1 MKRSLFLLL
10 LSIMVVSISAQN
22 LTKPDDFFGF
32 KPGSDRMLFTYE
44 KLIDYLKTLD
54 SQSDR
59 LKLIEI
65 GTSPMGK
72 PMYIALISSEQNI
85 RNLDRLKEINKKLA
99 LDFTMSESEKS
110 DLVNEGKVFVLG
122 TLSMH
127 SSEVAPSQ
135 ALPLIAYDWVTTT
148 DPSKLKI
155 LNDVVYMVV
164 PNHNP
169 DGMDMVVDHYNK
181 YKDTKYES
189 TSYPGVYHKYVG
201 HDNNRDFIV
210 LSQTDSKAISSLTS
224 TTWFPQ
230 VMVEKHQMG
239 STGPRYFVPPN
250 SDPIAENIDPE
261 LWTWNGLFGQN
272 MINDMTAKG
281 LTGICQHSIFD
292 NYWPGSTETCLWK
305 NVISF
310 LTEAASAQVA
320 KPIFVEPTELNA
332 NDKGLAEYKISTN
345 MPAPWLGGWW
355 RLGDIVQ
362 YEIESTAS
370 ILNSASLFKDRILA
384 FRNEICKREVKKG
397 QTQAPYYFIVPE
409 NQSDKSELVEL
420 VNLLKEH
427 GVDVSKLIADFIL
440 NGVAYKKGD
449 IVIPLAQPFRSFIKE
464 VMETQKY
471 PERHF
476 TPNGEL
482 MEPYDITSWSL
493 PLHKGL
499 KSNQID
505 ARNLE
510 FEKNF
515 EKIVGQY
522 SLSNNKD
529 NFEYAVLTST
539 NNESYK
545 LVFEALNSGIKVD
558 RCANDFEMDG
568 VTIPA
573 GSFIIKK
580 QDKLIELLKTS
591 TFPILYTD
599 KTPSISVNP
608 VLLPRIA
615 LVESFMHDMDA
626 GWTRFVLDS
635 YSIKFTI
642 LHPKDFEATE
652 LSKNFDII
660 IFPDE
665 DASILKDGK
674 AKRGEQ
680 YYISNVPPEYAKGMG
695 TKGFENLMN
704 YINLGGTIISWGEST
719 ALFEGTLTIK
729 DKTTSE
735 EFRLPFRNEGE
746 QLTKKGLQC
755 PGSLVKMDVLQNHP
769 ISWGVPNPIGV
780 FYRGTQAF
788 STSIP
793 NFDMD
798 RRVIGYFEEEKTL
811 LSGFMVSEKLLDNK
825 SALIWVKKGKAQFVL
840 MGFSPI
846 FRASVA
852 GDYKFLFNS
861 ILLPK
866 IQ

>member
-1 MKRSLFLLL
+1 M
-10 LSIMVVSISAQN
+10 IASISAQN
-22 LTKPDDFFGF
+22 ITKTEDFFGF

-44 KLIDYLKTLD
+44 KLIDYLKVLD
-54 SQSDR
+54 NQSER
-59 LKLIEI
+59 LKIVEI

-72 PMYIALISSEQNI
+72 PMYVTFISSEQNI
-85 RNLDRLKEINKKLA
+85 RNLNQLKDINKKLA
-99 LDFTMSESEKS
+99 LDYTLSEQDKNS
-110 DLVNEGKVFVLG
+110 LVNEGKVFVLA

-135 ALPLIAYDWVTTT
+135 ALPLIAYDWIITN
-148 DPSKLKI
+148 DPIKLKI

-169 DGMDMVVDHYNK
+169 DGMDMVVDNYNK

-210 LSQTDSKAISSLTS
+210 LSQTDSKAISSITS

-230 VMVEKHQMG
+230 IMVEKHQMG

-250 SDPIAENIDPE
+250 SDPIAENIDAE
-261 LWTWNGLFGQN
+261 LWNWNGLFGQN

-281 LTGICQHSIFD
+281 LNGICQHSIFD

-310 LTEAASAQVA
+310 LTEAASVQVA
-320 KPIFVEPTELNA
+320 KPIFIEPTELSA
-332 NDKGLAEYKISTN
+332 RDKGLAEYKKSTN

-370 ILNSASLFKDRILA
+370 ILNSASLFKDRILS
-384 FRNEICKREVKKG
+384 FRNDLCKREVKKG
-397 QTQAPYYFIVPE
+397 ETQPPYYFIVPE
-409 NQSDKSELVEL
+409 NQIDKSELVEL
-420 VNLLKEH
+420 INLLKEH
-427 GVDVSKLIADFIL
+427 GIEVSKLTSDFAL
-440 NGVAYKKGD
+440 NGFNYKKND
-449 IVIPLAQPFRSFIKE
+449 IVIALAQPFRSFIKE
-464 VMETQKY
+464 VMEAQKY

-476 TPNGEL
+476 TPGGEL

-499 KSNQID
+499 LSYQID
-505 ARNLE
+505 IRNLD
-510 FEKNF
+510 FEKLLA
-515 EKIVGQY
+515 KVGEY
-522 SLSNNKD
+522 TLYNTKD
-529 NFEYAVLTST
+529 NFEYAILTST
-539 NNESYK
+539 NNKSYK
-545 LVFEALNSGIKVD
+545 LVFEALNIGIKVD
-558 RCANDFEMDG
+558 RCVSDFYMDG
-568 VTIPA
+568 ISVPA

-580 QDKLIELLKTS
+580 QDKLVDILKAS
-591 TFPILYTD
+591 TFPIFFTD
-599 KTPSISVNP
+599 KAPAIALNTVQ
-608 VLLPRIA
+608 LPRVA
-615 LVESFMHDMDA
+615 LVESFMSDMDA
-626 GWTRFVLDS
+626 GWTRFILDS
-635 YSIKFTI
+635 YSIKFTV
-642 LHPKDFEATE
+642 LHPRDFETAE

-674 AKRGEQ
+674 IKRNEQ
-680 YYISNVPPEYAKGMG
+680 YYISNIPPEYAKGMG
-695 TKGFENLMN
+695 TKGFENLMS
-704 YINLGGTIISWGEST
+704 YINLGGSIISWGEST

-729 DKTTSE
+729 DKANSE

-746 QLTKKGLQC
+746 QLAKKGLQC

-769 ISWGVPNPIGV
+769 ISWGVQNPIGI
-780 FYRGTQAF
+780 FYRGTPAF
-788 STSIP
+788 TTSIP
-793 NFDMD
+793 TFDMD
-798 RRVIGYFEEEKTL
+798 RRVIGFFEEDHTL
-811 LSGFMVSEKLLDNK
+811 LSGFMEGEKLLYNK
-825 SALIWVKKGKAQFVL
+825 SALIWIKKGKSQFVL

-852 GDYKFLFNS
+852 GNYKLLFNS

>member
-1 MKRSLFLLL
+1 MKRL
-10 LSIMVVSISAQN
+10 LSLTLIVLLFFFGGSAQTI
-22 LTKPDDFFGF
+22 TKYEDFFGF

-44 KLIDYLKTLD
+44 KLIDYLKILD
-54 SQSDR
+54 SQSDK
-59 LKLIEI
+59 LKLVEI
-65 GTSPMGK
+65 GVSPMGK
-72 PMYIALISSEQNI
+72 HMYIALISSEQNI
-85 RNLDRLKEINKKLA
+85 LNLDRLKEINKILA
-99 LDFTMSESEKS
+99 LDYKLTETDKNN
-110 DLVNEGKVFVLG
+110 LVKEGKVFVLA

-127 SSEVAPSQ
+127 STEVAPSQ
-135 ALPLIAYDWVTTT
+135 ALPLIAYDWITTS
-148 DPSKLKI
+148 DPNKLKI

-181 YKDTKYES
+181 YKNTKYES

-210 LSQTDSKAISSLTS
+210 LSQTDSKAISSITS

-250 SDPIAENIDPE
+250 CDPIAENIDAE
-261 LWTWNGLFGQN
+261 LWNWNGLFGQN

-281 LTGICQHSIFD
+281 LLGICQRSIFD

-310 LTEAASAQVA
+310 LTEGANAQIA
-320 KPIFVEPTELNA
+320 KPIFIEPTELNA
-332 NDKGLAEYKISTN
+332 RDKGLAEYKKSTN
-345 MPAPWLGGWW
+345 MPAPWPGGWW

-370 ILNSASLFKDRILA
+370 ILNTASLFKDRILS

-397 QTQAPYYFIVPE
+397 ETQAPYYFILPE
-409 NQSDKSELVEL
+409 NQLDKSELVEL

-427 GVDVSKLIADFIL
+427 GVEVSKLVSDFAL
-440 NGVAYKKGD
+440 NGFNYKKGD

-464 VMETQKY
+464 VMESQKY

-476 TPNGEL
+476 TPDGEL
-482 MEPYDITSWSL
+482 MEPYDVTSWSL

-505 ARNLE
+505 TRNID
-510 FEKNF
+510 FESILG
-515 EKIVGQY
+515 KIDGQY
-522 SLSNNKD
+522 SLASSKD
-529 NFEYAVLTST
+529 NFEYAILTST
-539 NNESYK
+539 NNQSYK
-545 LVFEALNSGIKVD
+545 LIFEALNIGIKVD
-558 RCANDFEMDG
+558 RCSSDFDLNG
-568 VTIPA
+568 ITIPV

-580 QDKLIELLKTS
+580 QDKVADLLKTA
-591 TFPILYTD
+591 TYPIIYSD
-599 KTPSISVNP
+599 KVPAIELNP

-615 LVESFMHDMDA
+615 LVESHMHDMDA

-642 LHPKDFEATE
+642 LHPKDFETSE

-674 AKRGEQ
+674 TKRGEQ

-704 YINLGGTIISWGEST
+704 FINIGGTIISWGESIT
-719 ALFEGTLTIK
+719 LFEGTLTIK
-729 DKTTSE
+729 DKTSTE

-746 QLTKKGLQC
+746 QLAKKGLQC
-755 PGSLVKMDVLQNHP
+755 PGSLVKMDVVQNP
-769 ISWGVPNPIGV
+769 ISWGVQNPIGI
-780 FYRGTQAF
+780 FYRGTPAF
-788 STSIP
+788 TTSIP

-798 RRVIGYFEEEKTL
+798 RRVIGYFEEEHTL
-811 LSGFMVSEKLLDNK
+811 LSGFLEGEKLLYNK
-825 SALIWVKKGKAQFVL
+825 SALIWVKKGKTQFVL

-852 GDYKFLFNS
+852 GNYKLLFNS